1 MNIADFIVI
10 GIIIIAGI
18 IGLFKGLIN
27 TLYKLVTYILAI
39 YLSFTLAKPIST
51 WFYGTSIYIKIQEG
65 ITNFISKLG
74 LNFENLENLSPEN
87 ISNAIKGMPLPDSV
101 NQSVA
106 ETISSIGG
114 SAHTMLESFV
124 MTITNLI
131 ILVLCGLILFLVL
144 KVLFSLFGHVIKG
157 ITQIPIIKQ
166 LDKVGG
172 SILGSIIGIV
182 IVFVLGIVLTF
193 FVSNESLQPV
203 FVVVNNSM
211 FAHYFYNSNILTGL
225 LGL

>member
-1 MNIADFIVI
+1 MNVADFIVI

-39 YLSFTLAKPIST
+39 YLSFKLAKPIST

-65 ITNFISKLG
+65 ITNFISNLG

-87 ISNAIKGMPLPDSV
+87 ISNSIKGMPLPESI

-106 ETISSIGG
+106 ETVSSIGG
-114 SAHTMLESFV
+114 SANTMLESFI
-124 MTITNLI
+124 MTISNLI
-131 ILVLCGLILFLVL
+131 LLVLCGLILFLVFKL
-144 KVLFSLFGHVIKG
+144 LFSLFGHVIKG

-166 LDKVGG
+166 LDKLGG
-172 SILGSIIGIV
+172 GILGILIGIV
-182 IVFVLGIVLTF
+182 IIFVLGIVLTF
-193 FVSNESLQPV
+193 FVSNESMQPI
-203 FVVVNNSM
+203 FVVVNNSF